1 MRGLAASLAVL
12 AALAGCARAELHTY
26 RQVVMGT
33 EAAVTID
40 ADDEAAAIDA
50 ARIAFA
56 RMEAVERSLSDWR
69 PSSDARR
76 VEVRPGERVAS
87 SPWLVEAL
95 ERGRVAFDATGG
107 AFDPTVGPATRLW
120 RTAKAEGRVPD
131 AAETAAAAARIGFTR
146 VSWDR
151 AAGWVSVAPGVQ
163 LDFGGLGKGLAAEAA
178 VAAMGEAGHDRTLV
192 AIAGDV
198 RAGSPPRGRDGWRVA
213 IDDPPGGDRPTV
225 TLRDASISTSGD
237 ASQAIEADG
246 IRVSHLVDP
255 RTGRGSSRRI
265 AVTVIGPDGA
275 IVDALGTGLA
285 LLGPDDGLAALE
297 RSGLASLGYSAR
309 FVTPEGVRSSPN
321 FPRADARAAA
331 TAAASDS
338 GRRAR

>member
-1 MRGLAASLAVL
+1 MRGLAGTL
-12 AALAGCARAELHTY
+12 AALALLGGCARAELRTY
-26 RQVVMGT
+26 RQLVMGT

-40 ADDEAAAIDA
+40 ADDEAAAKDA

-56 RMEAVERSLSDWR
+56 RMEEVEQALSDWR

-76 VEVRPGERVAS
+76 VEARPGERVAA

-95 ERGRVAFDATGG
+95 ERSRVAFEATGG

-120 RTAKAEGRVPD
+120 RAARAESRVPG
-131 AAETAAAAARIGFTR
+131 AAEASAAARRIGFAKVAWNR
-146 VSWDR
+146 VE
-151 AAGWVSVAPGVQ
+151 GWVSVEPGVQ

-178 VAAMGEAGHDRTLV
+178 VAAMREAGHGRTLA

-225 TLRDASISTSGD
+225 SLRAASISTSGD
-237 ASQAIEADG
+237 ASQAIEAGG
-246 IRVSHLVDP
+246 IRASHLVDP
-255 RTGRGSSRRI
+255 RTGEGSSRRI

-285 LLGPDDGLAALE
+285 LLGPVEGLAALE
-297 RSGLASLGYSAR
+297 RSGLSDRGYSVR
-309 FVTPEGVRSSPN
+309 FVTSEGVTASRG
-321 FPRADARAAA
+321 FPAAR
-331 TAAASDS
+331 
-338 GRRAR
+338 